1 MQRSKVRD
9 FLFHGFLVT
18 DVEEF
23 VEQAKLRNTES
34 NCTYLDQYDE
44 CECRIVTEID
54 NIEEGEEDRKA
65 RDDSRQNRFL
75 FLFLFYSVTH
85 NSKRNQGCSRVA
97 RHCQVHPP
105 LSRHLPEHSL
115 PAYAASVP
123 LAYSS
128 LSAHFVSLRAHRFDL
143 AKNKCVL
150 AAKVCRILSSRVR
163 FAVGNHRKDIG
174 GGARKKGEERIAGFR
189 IRSRFRP
196 NNQN

>member
-1 MQRSKVRD
+1 MWD
-9 FLFHGFLVT
+9 FLFHSFLVT

-34 NCTYLDQYDE
+34 NCAYLDQYDK
-44 CECRIVTEID
+44 CESRIVTEID

-65 RDDSRQNRFL
+65 RDDSRQNRCL
-75 FLFLFYSVTH
+75 FLFLFYPMTH
-85 NSKRNQGCSRVA
+85 DSKLNQECSRAA

-105 LSRHLPEHSL
+105 LSRHLPEHSI

-128 LSAHFVSLRAHRFDL
+128 LSAHFVLLRAHRFDL
-143 AKNKCVL
+143 VKNKCVL
-150 AAKVCRILSSRVR
+150 VAKVCRILSFRVHS
-163 FAVGNHRKDIG
+163 AVRSHRGDIG
-174 GGARKKGEERIAGFR
+174 EGALKRGGERFAGFR
-189 IRSRFRP
+189 IRSRFQP